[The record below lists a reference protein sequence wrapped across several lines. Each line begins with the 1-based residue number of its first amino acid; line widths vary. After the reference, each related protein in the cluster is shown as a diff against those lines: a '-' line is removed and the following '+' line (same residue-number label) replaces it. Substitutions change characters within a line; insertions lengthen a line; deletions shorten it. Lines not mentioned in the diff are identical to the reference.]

1 MEIRRPDGKCHMLF
15 GSVYLMRGGG
25 SHRGIEGNIGGAVL
39 CETSGNV
46 AAAFAI
52 GTGERPAAAM
62 LTGYAIEGILQTPG
76 GKCGSHL
83 DLVAAFPPAG
93 AE

>member
-25 SHRGIEGNIGGAVL
+25 SHRGIEGNIGGAVFS
-39 CETSGNV
+39 ESGGNV

-62 LTGYAIEGILQTPG
+62 FTGYTIEGILQASG
-76 GKCGSHL
+76 GKRASHL
-83 DLVAAFPPAG
+83 YLVAAFPPAG